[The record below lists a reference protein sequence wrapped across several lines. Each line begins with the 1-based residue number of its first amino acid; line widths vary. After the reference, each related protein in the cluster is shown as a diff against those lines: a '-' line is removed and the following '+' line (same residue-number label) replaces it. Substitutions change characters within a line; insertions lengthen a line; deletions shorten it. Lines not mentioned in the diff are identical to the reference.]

1 MLLENPAQFPM
12 DKSNPTQHLEK
23 HRKEEEMGLFMI
35 ILLTVAQTKRHV
47 HAYLITQLSFTL
59 ELNVSCFNF
68 STIFC
73 CQH

>member
-1 MLLENPAQFPM
+1 MLLENPDQFPM

-47 HAYLITQLSFTL
+47 HAYLITQLSC
-59 ELNVSCFNF
+59 CFNF
-68 STIFC
+68 STC
-73 CQH
+73 CQQH